1 MTYTEKDYMDMIN
14 GKFDPDKKKEEKSK
28 EKDGKEKDDLF
39 DLFFMDQI
47 MKGGK

>member
-14 GKFDPDKKKEEKSK
+14 GKFDPNKKEEESK
-28 EKDGKEKDDLF
+28 ENEKKYEDLF
-39 DLFFMDQI
+39 DIFFMGNI

>member
-28 EKDGKEKDDLF
+28 EKDGLF

>member
-14 GKFDPDKKKEEKSK
+14 GKFDPKKKEEESK
-28 EKDGKEKDDLF
+28 ENEKKADDLF
-39 DLFFMDQI
+39 DIFFMGNI